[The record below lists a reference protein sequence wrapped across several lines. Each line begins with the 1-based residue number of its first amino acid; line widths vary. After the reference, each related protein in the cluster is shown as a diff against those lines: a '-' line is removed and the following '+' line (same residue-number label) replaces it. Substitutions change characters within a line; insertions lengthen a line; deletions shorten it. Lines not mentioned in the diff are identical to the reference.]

1 MSSAL
6 APPADYE
13 RPTPGWL
20 SKALSAESDRGGVR
34 SMGASAVL
42 AASALDASGEPS
54 VSTPRLAR
62 LPAGPAC
69 WVRRRVWKHAIYF
82 YTAQKYSSYSRRTA
96 VGQIYSCGGA
106 S

>member
-20 SKALSAESDRGGVR
+20 SKALSAEADRGGVR

-62 LPAGPAC
+62 LPAEGPPPCDFAETS
-69 WVRRRVWKHAIYF
+69 I
-82 YTAQKYSSYSRRTA
+82 
-96 VGQIYSCGGA
+96 
-106 S
+106 